1 MIRPY
6 FDNSGARRVRS
17 KNRKRSMLGL
27 VLGLVLLSGAG
38 AICKITADRAT
49 RAGWFNL
56 DAITISGNRLVSTA
70 EVNAIARYWLAKPF
84 WTADRG
90 RLAAALRKRFPAI
103 EDAGCT
109 VRPWWTLMITIKER
123 DAVAR
128 IESDPATVVSPEGVF
143 FRDSTQTGL
152 PFLRIAGTSDIG
164 RMRAITAVMDCPVVQ
179 ADWLFDPSDP
189 QDIRVLA
196 DGAVV
201 HLGNGDFSS
210 AWGKYQEIRRDL
222 EQNRTAASD
231 IDLRYRDQGIVVL
244 RNSSAASAAV
254 NN

>member
-6 FDNSGARRVRS
+6 FDNNGARRVRS
-17 KNRKRSMLGL
+17 KNRKRSLGYI
-27 VLGLVLLSGAG
+27 VLGFVIMAGVGALG
-38 AICKITADRAT
+38 KVGMDQAVRQ
-49 RAGWFNL
+49 GWFDL
-56 DAITISGNRLVSTA
+56 DAVTISGNRLVSTA
-70 EVNAIARYWLAKPF
+70 EVKAVTRYWVGKPF

-109 VRPWWTLMITIKER
+109 VRPWWTLVITIKER

-143 FRDSTQTGL
+143 FGDSTQTDL

-164 RMRAITAVMDCPVVQ
+164 RMRAITAVMDCPVAQ

-189 QDIRVLA
+189 QDIKVL
-196 DGAVV
+196 DGGTVV
-201 HLGNGDFSS
+201 HLGNGGFSS

-222 EQNRTAASD
+222 EQNGTAASD
-231 IDLRYRDQGIVVL
+231 IDLRYRDQGVVVL
-244 RNSSAASAAV
+244 RNSSAATAAV